1 MFGFDKTRRE
11 EERIEDR
18 ELRKNAEGYS
28 DPTAYEGI
36 KRADAERDAEH
47 ERFRKVLG
55 CILRICE
62 IAGFHLEEHIVLR
75 DIKTGKIWR

>member
-1 MFGFDKTRRE
+1 MFGIDKARK
-11 EERIEDR
+11 EDR

-36 KRADAERDAEH
+36 KRVDAEKDAEH

-62 IAGFHLEEHIVLR
+62 IAGYSLEEHIVLR
-75 DIKTGKIWR
+75 DKTTGKIWR

>member
-1 MFGFDKTRRE
+1 MFGIDKARK
-11 EERIEDR
+11 EDR

-36 KRADAERDAEH
+36 KRADAEKDAEH

-62 IAGFHLEEHIVLR
+62 IAGYSLEEHIVLR
-75 DIKTGKIWR
+75 DKTTGKIWR

>member
-1 MFGFDKTRRE
+1 MFNDDKKN
-11 EERIEDR
+11 EDR

-36 KRADAERDAEH
+36 KRAEKYNPEY

-62 IAGFHLEEHIVLR
+62 IAGYSLEEHIVLR
-75 DIKTGKIWR
+75 DKKTGKIWR